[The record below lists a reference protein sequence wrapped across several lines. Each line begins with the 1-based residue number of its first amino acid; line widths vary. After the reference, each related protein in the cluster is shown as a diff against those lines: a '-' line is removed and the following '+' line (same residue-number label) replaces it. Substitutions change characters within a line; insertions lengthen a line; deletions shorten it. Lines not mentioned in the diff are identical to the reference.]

1 MTLTNNVYDILKK
14 IVTVLIPAFITLY
27 VGIDGVLTESGL
39 SGLPYTEVV
48 SGIAALL
55 ATVLGS
61 MINVSSNGYSGEG
74 TLIVDEAAALIED
87 EDDDSTSIVLDLD
100 IPLEEL
106 LEKESITLVID
117 VVEDE
122 DSQE

>member
-1 MTLTNNVYDILKK
+1 MTLTNNVYDFLKK

-48 SGIAALL
+48 SGIAALI

-74 TLIVDEAAALIED
+74 ELIVDEEAALAAD
-87 EDDDSTSIVLDLD
+87 ETDESVPIILNID
-100 IPLEEL
+100 IPFEEL
-106 LEKESITLVID
+106 VSKDSITLTVTA
-117 VVEDE
+117 VSSA
-122 DSQE
+122 DSQD